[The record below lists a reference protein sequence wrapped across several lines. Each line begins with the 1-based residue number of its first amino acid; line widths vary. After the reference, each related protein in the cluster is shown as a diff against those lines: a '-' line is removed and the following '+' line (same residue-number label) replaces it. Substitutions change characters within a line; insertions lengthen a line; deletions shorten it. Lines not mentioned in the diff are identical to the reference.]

1 MTISSAKNLALVLV
15 VGFVILSIVSFWV
28 IKNLTTK
35 LIMALVLAGVALG
48 VWYQR
53 NELRDCARNV
63 QEQVK
68 LGVPGKLT
76 CTFFGTEVEYQRD

>member
-15 VGFVILSIVSFWV
+15 VGFVILSIISFWV
-28 IKNLTTK
+28 IKNITTK
-35 LIMALVLAGVALG
+35 LIMGLVLAGVALG

-53 NELRDCARNV
+53 DSLRDCARNV

-68 LGVPGKLT
+68 MGAQGKLT
-76 CTFFGTEVEYQRD
+76 CTFFGTDVEYQRD